1 MFPTDSGVK
10 GGPWAKRQQRG
21 GELAKVLERWGP
33 ARWVGADP
41 GLEAGGGQGWTR
53 HPRASLPG
61 SEGGGRAGAA
71 GSDHLVSMVHAA
83 P

>member
-41 GLEAGGGQGWTR
+41 GLEAGGGAGVDKASTGLSAGVGRRGSCWGGWI
-53 HPRASLPG
+53 
-61 SEGGGRAGAA
+61 
-71 GSDHLVSMVHAA
+71 
-83 P
+83 